1 MFTNAIKIRIM
12 RKIIVLFTTICLTYT
27 VLNGQTAQKMDEPI
41 GKWRFETPYASEG
54 YQRGLIEIRKS
65 AEIYSAAIS
74 FADTVYKLYASNV
87 KYNAGLVDFIINIE
101 GQPINIS
108 LSFTHPDTLKGR
120 AFTPDGE
127 LPMTLMRKK
136 D

>member
-1 MFTNAIKIRIM
+1 MQ
-12 RKIIVLFTTICLTYT
+12 KIIVLFTTICLTFI
-27 VLNGQTAQKMDEPI
+27 VLNGQTTKKIAEPT

-54 YQRGLIEIRKS
+54 YQKGQVEIRKS

-74 FADTVYKLYASNV
+74 FADTVYKLYANNV
-87 KYNAGLVDFIINIE
+87 KYAAGVVDFVLYIE

-108 LSFTHPDTLKGR
+108 LSYTHPDTLKGR
-120 AFTPDGE
+120 AFTPEGE
-127 LPMTLMRKK
+127 MPMVLMRQK